1 MAFAKKH
8 EQLGVDVDCD
18 GYPLERTVGT
28 VAVLVD
34 DVSDLGESPR
44 ATDGDGE
51 SQEHLVALDRVEV
64 VDDPAVDRDHLNDLV
79 VDDDPA
85 VAVEDAAPRCLFVDL
100 FEHVGLGPLLEFLA
114 LSLESLQVP
123 QPGDEPAEQNEG
135 DEGKTAFGG
144 RRRSSTIN
152 LRSERPRHDRS
163 GDRREHGIGRANDE
177 GDYDQIGGDQAALPT
192 SRRAAHSRSRWRHC
206 RRRPHRQAGSECRGT
221 VPH

>member
-1 MAFAKKH
+1 M
-8 EQLGVDVDCD
+8 
-18 GYPLERTVGT
+18 
-28 VAVLVD
+28 VD

-85 VAVEDAAPRCLFVDL
+85 AAVEDAAPRCLFVDL

-135 DEGKTAFGG
+135 DEGKDPHSESAVGH
-144 RRRSSTIN
+144 RRSTSAASAHAMIGAAIGASTALDAPTTRAITI
-152 LRSERPRHDRS
+152 RSAETRPPS
-163 GDRREHGIGRANDE
+163 
-177 GDYDQIGGDQAALPT
+177 PT
-192 SRRAAHSRSRWRHC
+192 IAPSSA
-206 RRRPHRQAGSECRGT
+206 
-221 VPH
+221 

>member
-1 MAFAKKH
+1 MSSTPVFPISWLSWYVSRVRVVRIDQLVAGLPLGSGDWADIAEQMRGRRAVGIAPHGALHDVHAGKLILAFAKKH

-64 VDDPAVDRDHLNDLV
+64 VDDPAVDRDHLGDLV

-123 QPGDEPAEQNEG
+123 QPGDEPAEQA
-135 DEGKTAFGG
+135 TG
-144 RRRSSTIN
+144 R
-152 LRSERPRHDRS
+152 
-163 GDRREHGIGRANDE
+163 
-177 GDYDQIGGDQAALPT
+177 
-192 SRRAAHSRSRWRHC
+192 
-206 RRRPHRQAGSECRGT
+206 
-221 VPH
+221 